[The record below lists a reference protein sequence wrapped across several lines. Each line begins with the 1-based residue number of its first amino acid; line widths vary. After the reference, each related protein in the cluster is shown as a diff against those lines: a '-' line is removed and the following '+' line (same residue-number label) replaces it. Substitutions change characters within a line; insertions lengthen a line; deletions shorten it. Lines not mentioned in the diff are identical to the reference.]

1 MDDRPTGSAA
11 GPAVGAPEGDGAAI
25 RDSFEDL
32 IQPFQHRGIDLKLG
46 RLEQALAELGHPEA
60 SFPAV
65 QVAGTNGKGSI
76 CTLVASALTSAG
88 LRTGLY
94 TSPHLLSWS
103 ERLRINGAAI
113 ADTQL
118 RHLLERLQPCGQRH
132 QLTPFEWITAAAF
145 VHFAAAGV
153 DLAVLE
159 VGLGGRLDATTVHP
173 QRPVI
178 GFASIGLDHRE
189 VLGPD
194 LASIAVEKAG
204 VLSPGAV
211 AVSGPQSP
219 EVEGVLTAAARRV
232 GAELRWV
239 DPARLELDGSLAAD
253 GLIWR
258 PALAGA
264 VQRTNSAVALGLLRA
279 LQERGWAIADQ
290 AIAVGFAQA
299 HWPGR
304 LQTARWAGS
313 PVLLDGAHNPPAAI
327 ALRAELDHRSAV
339 LSADDEGRCF
349 VLGML
354 ANKQAPRMLEV
365 LLRPQDHAWI
375 VPVVGHACWDV
386 DGLRQACPP
395 LAARLRAA
403 ESTAAAL
410 DQILSGSATSQPPP
424 PSIVVAG
431 SLYLLADLLR
441 HPRLEARAPH

>member
-1 MDDRPTGSAA
+1 MVDLPTGSID
-11 GPAVGAPEGDGAAI
+11 GPVGGAAFGDDASF
-25 RDSFEDL
+25 RDPLDDL
-32 IQPFQHRGIDLKLG
+32 IQPFQHRGIDLTLG
-46 RLEQALAELGHPEA
+46 RLEQALAELDHPEA
-60 SFPAV
+60 RFPAV

-94 TSPHLLSWS
+94 TSPHLLGWS

-113 ADTQL
+113 ADAEL
-118 RHLLERLQPCGQRH
+118 RRLLERLQPCGQRH
-132 QLTPFEWITAAAF
+132 RLTPFEWITAAAF
-145 VHFAAAGV
+145 VHFAAASV

-159 VGLGGRLDATTVHP
+159 VGLGGRLDATSVHP
-173 QRPVI
+173 QRSVI

-211 AVSGPQSP
+211 AISGPQPP
-219 EVEGVLTAAARRV
+219 EVEAVLTASAHRV

-239 DPARLELDGSLAAD
+239 EPARPESDGWLSAD
-253 GLIWR
+253 GLTWK
-258 PALAGA
+258 PALTGA

-279 LQERGWAIADQ
+279 LQERGWTIPDQ
-290 AIAVGFAQA
+290 AIAAGFAEA

-304 LQTARWAGS
+304 LQAARWAGS
-313 PVLLDGAHNPPAAI
+313 PVLLDGAHNLPAAI
-327 ALRAELDHRSAV
+327 ALRDELDHRFGSPSA
-339 LSADDEGRCF
+339 ADEGQCF

-354 ANKQAPRMLEV
+354 ANKQAPQMLDA
-365 LLRPQDHAWI
+365 LLRPQDRAWI
-375 VPVVGHACWDV
+375 VPVVGHACWDP
-386 DGLRQACPP
+386 DALRQACPP
-395 LAARLRAA
+395 LAARLQAA

-410 DQILSGSATSQPPP
+410 DQILRGAAAPQRPV
-424 PSIVVAG
+424 VVAG

-441 HPRLEARAPH
+441 HPGLEVRAPH